1 MEHDSRNPDPKQH
14 STAHAVS
21 PPSGGAGHASHYWR
35 LAMML
40 LVSFVAMYV
49 LMYAMVDVVNN
60 AVPNVNQA
68 YMAGLMTAPMLVLE
82 LLLMASMYANKTA
95 NRVLIVAGLIALG
108 GFWWA
113 IRSQAAISDEQFL
126 RSMIPHH
133 AGAILMCNQA
143 DLRDPELVKLCEGII
158 RGQQG
163 EIDFMQQKLDR

>member
-1 MEHDSRNPDPKQH
+1 MEHDSRNPDPKPH

-49 LMYAMVDVVNN
+49 LMYAMVDVANN

-68 YMAGLMTAPMLVLE
+68 YMAGLMTGPMVMIE
-82 LLLMASMYANKTA
+82 LLLMRSMFAKRRLNAVILGASAIVSVVCFA
-95 NRVLIVAGLIALG
+95 LIRKQGAVG
-108 GFWWA
+108 
-113 IRSQAAISDEQFL
+113 DTQFL

-133 AGAILMCNQA
+133 SAAILMCREAQIA
-143 DLRDPELVKLCEGII
+143 DPEIKRLCESI
-158 RGQQG
+158 RASQQA
-163 EIDFMQQKLDR
+163 EIDQMRRKLGK